1 MRVRARKSEMKR
13 TLALDEVGV
22 GSDRVRDGNV
32 RKRFLERL
40 WHGKRE
46 DSPYLTSEEGEREIS
61 ENDGRT

>member
-1 MRVRARKSEMKR
+1 MRVRARKSEMKL